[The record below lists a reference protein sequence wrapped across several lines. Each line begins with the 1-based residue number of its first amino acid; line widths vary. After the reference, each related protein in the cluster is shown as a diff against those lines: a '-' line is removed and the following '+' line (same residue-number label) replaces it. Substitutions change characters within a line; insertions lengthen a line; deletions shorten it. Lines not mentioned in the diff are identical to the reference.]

1 MKKIISTMLCAALLT
16 AAIFT
21 IGCTDKDK
29 ENETNPTEPVS
40 TTEASSTD
48 NNTGADTT
56 EGTTEGTGAQETE
69 SGNTETTEAVETDDV
84 EETTEG
90 DEIGEFGD
98 D

>member
-29 ENETNPTEPVS
+29 ENETKTEPLN
-40 TTEASSTD
+40 TTETSSTD

-69 SGNTETTEAVETDDV
+69 NGNTEATEAVETDDV